1 MRLSISAKIFL
12 GFLVVLVS
20 SGGVATY
27 GALTVRSL
35 GDELRL
41 VSRGYL
47 ELRLQVAEM
56 QTGQGNLLRVMS
68 EQLVKL
74 GRPADGSATSDGAP
88 PAEITWR
95 MPRFIKFAIDEVRRT
110 RLAQQ
115 MPKAFE
121 HLAALE
127 NRRPS
132 PEEQAL
138 LHQLRRRLEN
148 VAEQFRADEPLF
160 DEVYGRIGDAPRA
173 PAAADLER
181 VRASAEQ
188 LLRRERGI
196 HRDLI
201 QISAELRLRAQQA
214 ALRLEES
221 ETRAAWATMLLAV
234 VAVLVGVAVMIMA
247 TRTVRPLRRLAERA
261 KEIARGDYAQRVDAS
276 SNDEIGALGREFNQM
291 AAALEEREQ
300 QLIRSERLAAVGKIA
315 AHITH
320 EVRNPL
326 SSVGLNAELL
336 EETVSRLA
344 ASSSADPAEVE
355 EARALLRAIG
365 KEVDRLTE
373 ITEAYLR
380 FARLPRPR
388 LEREDLRALVQ
399 ALLSFVQPELAAAH
413 ITVEADLPPTLPP
426 VLADENQLRQ
436 ALLNLLRNAKEAMGD
451 GGTLTLRARA
461 VTDASGAAVE
471 LEIGDTG
478 PGIPAEHLAKVFD
491 PFFSTKEGG
500 TGLGLALTQQII
512 VEHGGAIAVTS
523 AAGRGTTFR
532 LRLPATTPD
541 AREPEDSADREDSA
555 EPEKREAAPPDPVA
569 LALAPGGPAERS

>member
-1 MRLSISAKIFL
+1 
-12 GFLVVLVS
+12 
-20 SGGVATY
+20 
-27 GALTVRSL
+27 
-35 GDELRL
+35 
-41 VSRGYL
+41 
-47 ELRLQVAEM
+47 
-56 QTGQGNLLRVMS
+56 
-68 EQLVKL
+68 
-74 GRPADGSATSDGAP
+74 
-88 PAEITWR
+88 
-95 MPRFIKFAIDEVRRT
+95 
-110 RLAQQ
+110 

-127 NRRPS
+127 HRRPS

-138 LHQLRRRLEN
+138 LHQLRRRLEG
-148 VAEQFRADEPLF
+148 VDSQFRADEALF
-160 DEVYGRIGDAPRA
+160 DEVYGRIGDAPRVA
-173 PAAADLER
+173 TAAELDKVR
-181 VRASAEQ
+181 VTTEQ

-201 QISAELRLRAQQA
+201 QTANELRLRAQQA

-261 KEIARGDYAQRVDAS
+261 KEIARGDYSQRVDAS

-336 EETVSRLA
+336 EETVARLA
-344 ASSSADPAEVE
+344 ASSTADPAEAE

-399 ALLSFVQPELAAAH
+399 ALVAFIQPELAAAN
-413 ITVEADLPPTLPP
+413 ITVDADLPTGLPP

-451 GGTLTLRARA
+451 GGRLTLRARA
-461 VTDASGAAVE
+461 IADDRGGDSVE

-478 PGIPAEHLAKVFD
+478 PGIRAEHLGKVFD

-512 VEHGGAIAVTS
+512 VEHGGTIAVS
-523 AAGRGTTFR
+523 SVAGQGTTFR

-541 AREPEDSADREDSA
+541 ASEVHEETSVPSPEPASVS
-555 EPEKREAAPPDPVA
+555 
-569 LALAPGGPAERS
+569 LAPGAEVERS